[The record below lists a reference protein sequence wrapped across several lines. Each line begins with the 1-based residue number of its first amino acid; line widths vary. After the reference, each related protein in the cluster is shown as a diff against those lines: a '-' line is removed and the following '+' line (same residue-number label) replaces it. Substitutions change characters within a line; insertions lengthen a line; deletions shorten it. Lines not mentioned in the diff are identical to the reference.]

1 VRTAILLTAML
12 VGLVFLPAWIFAAF
26 SAWLVLCLP
35 TARWPRVY
43 PWLVRAI
50 MAPAIVGISFLLS
63 EALSVALDS
72 GSPLRVPV
80 LGGACHQA
88 EQVLQIFALAVSPTC
103 RLFLRD
109 LSGEYGLGFFLQLS
123 QLIQLIWIRR
133 WNLQPSLRESAARA
147 EGFAGICLFVL
158 SLLTL
163 SFVTWF
169 TDWTLAE
176 RVTGPHDVP
185 LGVAL
190 LFAAIGSFFVSGAQ
204 LALYPVKKRGLSS

>member
-1 VRTAILLTAML
+1 VRTAILRAAML

-26 SAWLVLCLP
+26 SAWLVVRLP

-43 PWLVRAI
+43 FWLARAVI
-50 MAPAIVGISFLLS
+50 APAMVGISFLCS
-63 EALSVALDS
+63 EAVRAALD
-72 GSPLRVPV
+72 GPLQVPL

-88 EQVLQIFALAVSPTC
+88 EQIVEVFALAVSPTC
-103 RLFLRD
+103 RFLLHD
-109 LSGEYGLGFFLQLS
+109 PYGEYGLGLFLQLLLVIH
-123 QLIQLIWIRR
+123 LIFIRR
-133 WNLQPSLRESAARA
+133 WNLQPSLRESDARA

-163 SFVTWF
+163 SFATYF

-190 LFAAIGSFFVSGAQ
+190 LFAAIGTFLACGAQ
-204 LALYPVKKRGLSS
+204 LALYPMKKRGFSS